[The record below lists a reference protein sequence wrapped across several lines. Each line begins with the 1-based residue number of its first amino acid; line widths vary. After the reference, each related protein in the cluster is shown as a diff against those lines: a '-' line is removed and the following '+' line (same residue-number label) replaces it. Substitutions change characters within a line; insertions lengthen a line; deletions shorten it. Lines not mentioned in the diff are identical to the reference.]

1 MKTRLCATDRH
12 GLWLLGLL
20 LLLLV
25 VGGAPLVGTSPESF
39 RFSGDRTSVT
49 LAEGRERTVLSGNAE
64 IVSDDTQIR
73 ADRIEIYGRNFR
85 YAIAEGDVR
94 VVDSKRD
101 IHLSATRLFFDR
113 EADQL
118 RAEGN
123 VIMEDRANEL
133 LVRGRFLENR
143 NEEELTIVQAGVRIL
158 GDELTARGEYAR
170 YRRDVDT
177 LEISGMPVVF
187 RKGDEY
193 RATRITV
200 DLERDEIVLQGEV
213 RGEISTGD
221 DQDDDPEGG
230 DNPEGDE

>member
-1 MKTRLCATDRH
+1 MMTSFRAAYAAV
-12 GLWLLGLL
+12 LGLL
-20 LLLLV
+20 VLV
-25 VGGAPLVGTSPESF
+25 VPLEAASPESF

-85 YAIAEGDVR
+85 YAVAEGNVR

-101 IHLSATRLFFDR
+101 IHLSAARLFFDR

-133 LVRGRFLENR
+133 VVRGRFLENR

-158 GDELTARGEYAR
+158 GEDLTARGEYAR
-170 YRRDVDT
+170 YRRDIDI

-193 RATRITV
+193 RATRITI

-213 RGEISTGD
+213 RGRITTN
-221 DQDDDPEGG
+221 DDDPEDG
-230 DNPEGDE
+230 E

>member
-1 MKTRLCATDRH
+1 MTTSFRTVYAAVF
-12 GLWLLGLL
+12 GLL
-20 LLLLV
+20 VLV
-25 VGGAPLVGTSPESF
+25 ALAVVPLEAASPESF

-85 YAIAEGDVR
+85 YAVAEGNVR

-101 IHLSATRLFFDR
+101 IHLSAARLFFDR

-158 GDELTARGEYAR
+158 GEDLTARGEYAR
-170 YRRDVDT
+170 YRRDIDT

-193 RATRITV
+193 RATRITI
-200 DLERDEIVLQGEV
+200 DLDRDEIVLQGEV
-213 RGEISTGD
+213 RGRITTN
-221 DQDDDPEGG
+221 DDDPEDG
-230 DNPEGDE
+230 E